1 MAMRP
6 RCVHRVSSCISLRHG
21 FAMRRYR
28 GYFLFFLNRTEEAAP
43 GSPPRDLT
51 IRYKDDTLL
60 LSWRAPKYPNGGVNG
75 YVIQYTVDRRAEDR
89 EWFVEAVVGDVTSA
103 VIRNV
108 EPETKYFFKMSA
120 RNNKGY
126 GPSGSIIT
134 YTTGR
139 AGKSRNFSALRA

>member
-1 MAMRP
+1 MHF
-6 RCVHRVSSCISLRHG
+6 VLT
-21 FAMRRYR
+21 
-28 GYFLFFLNRTEEAAP
+28 RTEEAAP
-43 GSPPRDLT
+43 GSPPRDLM
-51 IRYKDDTLL
+51 IRYKDDTLH

-120 RNNKGY
+120 RNSKGY
-126 GPSGSIIT
+126 GPSGSIVT

-139 AGKSRNFSALRA
+139 AGKMIHPLIMRNRECPNYGKHSMKRFF

>member
-1 MAMRP
+1 M
-6 RCVHRVSSCISLRHG
+6 
-21 FAMRRYR
+21 
-28 GYFLFFLNRTEEAAP
+28 
-43 GSPPRDLT
+43 
-51 IRYKDDTLL
+51 IRYKDDTLH
-60 LSWRAPKYPNGGVNG
+60 LSWRAPKYTNGGVNG

-120 RNNKGY
+120 RNSKGY
-126 GPSGSIIT
+126 GPSGSIVT

-139 AGKSRNFSALRA
+139 AGEKIH

>member
-1 MAMRP
+1 M
-6 RCVHRVSSCISLRHG
+6 IRH
-21 FAMRRYR
+21 
-28 GYFLFFLNRTEEAAP
+28 
-43 GSPPRDLT
+43 
-51 IRYKDDTLL
+51 KDDTLH

-108 EPETKYFFKMSA
+108 KPETKYFFKMSA
-120 RNNKGY
+120 RNSKGY
-126 GPSGSIIT
+126 GPSGSIVT

-139 AGKSRNFSALRA
+139 AGKMIHPLIMRNRECPNYGKHS